1 MTENQK
7 PAQPEFS
14 VVMVSD
20 RSAGNLRS
28 WNYLR
33 GTLEAL
39 ARQTY
44 TGPVEYLLVEHE
56 AIAERVPA
64 DIIAILPSLRVL
76 KSPSS
81 ESCGLKNH
89 GVREARAE
97 IIVILDADCRPAPD
111 WLLQIASAWRKYPDA
126 AVISGSTDY
135 AGRSTMERLLAL
147 LSRAYMY
154 RGGAG
159 DTRHTSNNNSSWRRK
174 VHLTHPFPER
184 LGPFANRIQS
194 EAVIRDGGRLLF
206 VPEISV
212 IHEFEGWS
220 MEVDLRNNC
229 GYGTVITRFRDV
241 QMPYA
246 WLIRMGVVS
255 IPLIVAGKTLDSW
268 RDSLRCWRRFRLRFY
283 ELPLAMLL
291 APIVVA
297 LEVPGMLAAFGN
309 RSIGQTEWR

>member
-1 MTENQK
+1 MTQNQA
-7 PAQPEFS
+7 PTQPEFS
-14 VVMVSD
+14 VVLVSD
-20 RSAGNLRS
+20 RLAGDQKS
-28 WNYLR
+28 WDYLR
-33 GTLEAL
+33 GTLQAL

-44 TGPVEYLLVEHE
+44 TGSVEYLLVENE
-56 AIAERVPA
+56 TIAQQAPA
-64 DIIAILPSLRVL
+64 DVVAILPSLRVL

-89 GVREARAE
+89 GVLEARAE

-111 WLLQIASAWRKYPDA
+111 WMLQIASAWRKYPDA
-126 AVISGSTDY
+126 AVISGRTDY
-135 AGRSTMERLLAL
+135 PGRSTMERLLAL
-147 LSRAYMY
+147 LSRAYVD

-159 DTRHTSNNNSSWRRK
+159 DTRYTSNNNSSWRRK
-174 VHLTHPFPER
+174 VYLTHPFPEQ

-220 MEVDLRNNC
+220 MELDLRNNC
-229 GYGTVITRFRDV
+229 GYGAVITRLADV
-241 QMPYA
+241 QIPYA
-246 WLIRMGVVS
+246 WLIRMGLVS
-255 IPLIVAGKTLDSW
+255 IPLIVAGKTLDTW
-268 RDSLRCWRRFRLRFY
+268 KDSLRCWRYFRLRFY
-283 ELPLAMLL
+283 ELPLAILL